1 MISGDKNYNGV
12 IDELVNGSWI
22 SQTDNK
28 QYGIPIKNIEIRKTL
43 DGRECDLIEGLHSN
57 QKLLVVSDPF
67 THKAMGSRIFKNLKA
82 KINVDEFIWEQPSSS
97 IEGVQFLRTKLKD
110 YDGMIAVGSGTVSDS
125 IKYATFLEDK
135 VYSVFATTPMNAYTT
150 GTASISFDGIKKSL
164 VAHYAQGVFFDLEV
178 LSNCPKRLTAAAFA
192 DVICRT
198 TAQVD
203 WLMSHKL
210 LNTDY
215 KTTPYELLALY
226 EMDMINNAS
235 DIAAGKIDSLALL
248 TLISAIMGLGT
259 SFTQTTHV
267 GSMGEHGISHYI
279 DMFAGDRHPGTSHG
293 EQVGIATISISKF
306 QNTILKKDQ
315 PPTISPTIIPEKEI
329 SQKLGEPMLETIKT
343 YMEPKLFDQK
353 KADTTNEYFSKH
365 WLEFVEPL
373 REKMLDY
380 DLIWNSM
387 GECGALRT
395 PEDAKLDSNF
405 YKDALRYGRFIRDR
419 YTILDLAGDSNQL
432 DNLINV

>member
-1 MISGDKNYNGV
+1 
-12 IDELVNGSWI
+12 
-22 SQTDNK
+22 
-28 QYGIPIKNIEIRKTL
+28 
-43 DGRECDLIEGLHSN
+43 
-57 QKLLVVSDPF
+57 
-67 THKAMGSRIFKNLKA
+67 
-82 KINVDEFIWEQPSSS
+82 
-97 IEGVQFLRTKLKD
+97 
-110 YDGMIAVGSGTVSDS
+110 MIAVGSGTVSDS
-125 IKYATFLEDK
+125 IKYATFLEGK

-150 GTASISFDGIKKSL
+150 GTASISFDGVKKSL

-215 KTTPYELLALY
+215 TTTPYELLALY

-279 DMFAGDRHPGTSHG
+279 DMFAGDKHPGTSHG
-293 EQVGIATISISKF
+293 EQVGIATISMSKF
-306 QNTILKKDQ
+306 QNAILKKNQ
-315 PPTISPTIIPEKEI
+315 PPIISPTIIPEKEI
-329 SQKLGEPMLETIKT
+329 VQKIGEPMLETIKKA
-343 YMEPKLFDQK
+343 MEPKYFDQK
-353 KADTTNEYFSKH
+353 KAETTNEYFSKH

-380 DLIWNSM
+380 DVIWNSM
-387 GECGALRT
+387 GACGALRT
-395 PEDAKLDSNF
+395 AEDAKLDSNF
-405 YKDALRYGRFIRDR
+405 YKDALKYGRFIRDR

>member
-1 MISGDKNYNGV
+1 MKNYNGV
-12 IDELVNGSWI
+12 IDQLTRGIWVSP
-22 SQTDNK
+22 SDHQK
-28 QYGIPIKNIEIRKTL
+28 YGIPIKSIEIKESL
-43 DGRECDLIEGLHSN
+43 DGHESNLIDALHSN
-57 QKLLVVSDPF
+57 HKLLIVSDPF
-67 THKAMGSRIFKNLKA
+67 TYKAMGSRIFKNIQG
-82 KINVDEFIWEQPSSS
+82 KINVNEYIWEHPSSS
-97 IEGVQFLRTKLKD
+97 IEGVEHLRKKIQD
-110 YDGMIAVGSGTVSDS
+110 YDGVIAVGSGTVSDS
-125 IKYATFLEDK
+125 IKYATFLEK
-135 VYSVFATTPMNAYTT
+135 KEYSVFATTPMNAYTT

-178 LSNCPKRLTAAAFA
+178 LSKCPKRLTAAAFA

-210 LNTDY
+210 LETDY
-215 KTTPYELLALY
+215 KTTPYELLSLY
-226 EMDMINNAS
+226 ENKMIQSAS
-235 DIAAGKIDSLALL
+235 QIADGEIDALALL

-279 DMFAGDRHPGTSHG
+279 DMFAGKDHPGTSHG
-293 EQVGIATISISKF
+293 EQVGIATISMSKF
-306 QNTILKKDQ
+306 QNTILKKNQ
-315 PPTISPTIIPEKEI
+315 PPVILPTIIPDEEI
-329 SQKLGEPMLETIKT
+329 VEKLGLSMLKTIKKS
-343 YMEPKLFDQK
+343 MQPKMFDQK
-353 KADTTNEYFSKH
+353 KADITNEYFSKY

-380 DLIWNSM
+380 EIIWNSM
-387 GECGALRT
+387 GKCGALRT

-405 YKDALRYGRFIRDR
+405 YKDALKYGRFIRDR

-432 DNLINV
+432 DELIYV

>member
-22 SQTDNK
+22 SPSDNK
-28 QYGIPIKNIEIRKTL
+28 QYGIPIKNIEIRETL
-43 DGRECDLIEGLHSN
+43 DGREYDLIESLHSN

-67 THKAMGSRIFKNLKA
+67 THKAMGSRIFKNLKT
-82 KINVDEFIWEQPSSS
+82 KINVDEYIWEQPSSS

-279 DMFAGDRHPGTSHG
+279 DMFAGDMHPGTSHG
-293 EQVGIATISISKF
+293 EQVGIATISMSKF
-306 QNTILKKDQ
+306 QNAILKKDQ
-315 PPTISPTIIPEKEI
+315 PPIIYPYYY
-329 SQKLGEPMLETIKT
+329 S
-343 YMEPKLFDQK
+343 
-353 KADTTNEYFSKH
+353 
-365 WLEFVEPL
+365 
-373 REKMLDY
+373 
-380 DLIWNSM
+380 
-387 GECGALRT
+387 
-395 PEDAKLDSNF
+395 
-405 YKDALRYGRFIRDR
+405 
-419 YTILDLAGDSNQL
+419 
-432 DNLINV
+432 

>member
-1 MISGDKNYNGV
+1 MIRADKNYNGV

-22 SQTDNK
+22 SPSDNQ
-28 QYGIPIKNIEIRKTL
+28 QYGIPIKNIEIRETL
-43 DGRECDLIEGLHSN
+43 DGKETNLIKDLHSN

-67 THKAMGSRIFKNLKA
+67 THTAMGSRIFKNLNGNL
-82 KINVDEFIWEQPSSS
+82 NVDEYIWEHPSSS
-97 IEGVQFLRTKLKD
+97 IKGVEFLRSKLKD

-125 IKYATFLEDK
+125 IKYATFLEGK

-150 GTASISFDGIKKSL
+150 GTASISFEGVKKSL

-279 DMFAGDRHPGTSHG
+279 DMFAGDLHPGTSHG
-293 EQVGIATISISKF
+293 EQVGIATISMSKF
-306 QNTILKKDQ
+306 QNAILKKDH
-315 PPTISPTIIPEKEI
+315 PPFISPTIIPEDEI
-329 SQKLGEPMLETIKT
+329 IQKIGAPMLETIKKA
-343 YMEPKLFDQK
+343 MEPKMFDQK
-353 KADTTNEYFSKH
+353 KAEETNEYFSKH

-380 DLIWNSM
+380 EVIWNSM

-395 PEDAKLDSNF
+395 AEDAKLDSNF
-405 YKDALRYGRFIRDR
+405 YQDALKYGRFIRDR

-432 DNLINV
+432 DSLINV

>member
-1 MISGDKNYNGV
+1 MITVDKNYNGV

-22 SQTDNK
+22 SPSDNQ
-28 QYGIPIKNIEIRKTL
+28 QYGIPIKNIEISETL
-43 DGRECDLIEGLHSN
+43 DGRETDLIKDLHSN
-57 QKLLVVSDPF
+57 QKLLIVSDPF
-67 THKAMGSRIFKNLKA
+67 THKAMGSRIFKNLKGN
-82 KINVDEFIWEQPSSS
+82 INVDEYIWEQPSSS
-97 IEGVQFLRTKLKD
+97 IKGVEFLRSKLKD

-125 IKYATFLEDK
+125 IKYATFLEGK

-150 GTASISFDGIKKSL
+150 GTASISFDGVKKSL

-215 KTTPYELLALY
+215 TTTPYELLALY

-267 GSMGEHGISHYI
+267 RS
-279 DMFAGDRHPGTSHG
+279 
-293 EQVGIATISISKF
+293 
-306 QNTILKKDQ
+306 
-315 PPTISPTIIPEKEI
+315 
-329 SQKLGEPMLETIKT
+329 
-343 YMEPKLFDQK
+343 
-353 KADTTNEYFSKH
+353 DT
-365 WLEFVEPL
+365 
-373 REKMLDY
+373 
-380 DLIWNSM
+380 
-387 GECGALRT
+387 
-395 PEDAKLDSNF
+395 
-405 YKDALRYGRFIRDR
+405 
-419 YTILDLAGDSNQL
+419 
-432 DNLINV
+432 